1 MQTNTYNIYSFISQE
16 CAVQTLIWC
25 LLLFCF
31 STESK
36 AVYKRQVLSITSI
49 AMAIS
54 LLGTLCM
61 ALYCFN
67 KYDNEHRN
75 KHVLQPISNVIS
87 VRGRIECGPLFI
99 LWVSHKQQ

>member
-1 MQTNTYNIYSFISQE
+1 MKEKYFFSFSYSSFVSETRMQANMYNIYGFISQA

-25 LLLFCF
+25 LFLFGF

-61 ALYCFN
+61 ALYCRN
-67 KYDNEHRN
+67 KYAN
-75 KHVLQPISNVIS
+75 KHTDTRVT
-87 VRGRIECGPLFI
+87 PL
-99 LWVSHKQQ
+99 